1 MSLCVCA
8 GKAGLAGMRVL
19 QRGVWGAASPG
30 PSTRDLGSPAVV
42 EVTSPLR
49 VRVGKTANLTS
60 LGRF

>member
-8 GKAGLAGMRVL
+8 GKAGLAGDE
-19 QRGVWGAASPG
+19 GSAEGCGGAASPG

>member
-8 GKAGLAGMRVL
+8 GKAGLAGVRVL
-19 QRGVWGAASPG
+19 QRGVGVQLPQGPAPETWG
-30 PSTRDLGSPAVV
+30 RLQQV